1 MADES
6 FRAALRQ
13 RWLAEFGDRFT
24 PAEYESALDDVE
36 TFRRGARRL
45 AQVPLDPGEMPFSC
59 LLPPPAI
66 PGERR

>member
-24 PAEYESALDDVE
+24 PAEYESALNDVE
-36 TFRRGARRL
+36 LFRRAARRL
-45 AQVPLDPGEMPFSC
+45 AREPLDPGEMPFSC
-59 LLPPPAI
+59 LLPPQERT
-66 PGERR
+66 GERR